1 MAAHEGLPSLAVGLQ
16 SLTVNLIGYESNAQ
30 FVNPLTLL
38 WNRVVDETWVC
49 EMGAQIGLTQSSFT
63 YTNGVRVDAFEDNV
77 SIRQRGSP
85 LAPDAVLSM
94 DFARRYVDA
103 FGAGNWMAVAVEFL
117 AEISMSANPDHVG
130 LKTWPGIGE
139 KIALGDIQPRFGTN
153 VFYFFP
159 DRRLRVEISR
169 DSGSAPTS
177 LTCFAWVHR
186 ELNSDPHQAQSEL
199 HSVLGGWETD
209 WEEVVLAA
217 NQLLTGTMETG
228 DS

>member
-49 EMGAQIGLTQSSFT
+49 EMGAQIGLTKSSFT

-77 SIRQRGSP
+77 SIRQGGSP

-117 AEISMSANPDHVG
+117 AEISISANPEYVG
-130 LKTWPGIGE
+130 LETWPGIAE
-139 KIALGDIQPRFGTN
+139 DVALRDIQPRFGTN
-153 VFYFFP
+153 VFYSFP

-169 DSGSAPTS
+169 DPGSVPSG
-177 LTCFAWVHR
+177 LTCFAWIHR
-186 ELNSDPHQAQSEL
+186 ELSPDPHQAQSEL
-199 HSVLGGWETD
+199 HSVLSGWETD

-217 NQLLTGTMETG
+217 TQLLTGTMETR